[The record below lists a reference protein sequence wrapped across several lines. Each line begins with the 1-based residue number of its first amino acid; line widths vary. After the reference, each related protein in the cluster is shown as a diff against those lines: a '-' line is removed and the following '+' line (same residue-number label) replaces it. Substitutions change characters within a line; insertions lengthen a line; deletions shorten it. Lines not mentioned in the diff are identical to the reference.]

1 MMPRSPMHPMTGN
14 SMKKNNLPK
23 ISIIIPVLNEEET
36 LEQLVPYL
44 QANAANYQALEI
56 IVSDGGS
63 TDNTLTIAK
72 KHKIS
77 WVVSERG
84 RAIQMNAGARKASGE
99 ILYFLHVDSFPPN
112 HFDQLIM
119 NAISSGIEAGC
130 FRLKFNSPNKFLAF
144 FSWFTRLNFPICRGG
159 DQSLFISRSLF
170 NSLGNFNEAYRIY
183 EDNEFIGRIYRKAN
197 FRVLPQKVIT
207 SARKYHEN
215 GTVRL
220 QFHFA
225 MVHLKKFMGA
235 SPESLY
241 AYYRKHIK

>member
-1 MMPRSPMHPMTGN
+1 MMRRSPIYPMTGD

-23 ISIIIPVLNEEET
+23 ISIIIPVLNEEEA

-44 QANAANYQALEI
+44 QAKAANYQELEI

-63 TDNTLTIAK
+63 TDNTLAVAK

-77 WVVSERG
+77 RIESERG
-84 RAIQMNAGARKASGE
+84 RAIQMNAGVKKASGE
-99 ILYFLHVDSFPPN
+99 ILYFLHVDTFPPN

-119 NAISSGIEAGC
+119 NAVSSGNEAGC
-130 FRLKFNSPNKFLAF
+130 FRLEFNTPNKFLAF
-144 FSWFTRLNFPICRGG
+144 CSWFTRLNMPICRGG

-170 NSLGNFNEAYRIY
+170 TSLGSFNEAYKIY

-207 SARKYHEN
+207 SARKYQEN

-225 MVHLKKFMGA
+225 VVHIKKFMGA
-235 SPESLY
+235 SPDSLY
-241 AYYRKHIK
+241 AYYSRHIK